1 LDRCNADM
9 RAFPKLMQIIKP
21 IRLIF
26 TFGKEIKLYD
36 MKIYLIG
43 YMGSGKSTLGK
54 GLASELGIAWM
65 DLDSEIESRYKISIP
80 NFFNKYGETAFR
92 DVEHKLLTEISTF
105 PDLVVSTGGG
115 VPCFHNNMELM
126 NQTGYTIYLHATP
139 ELILTRIGPYAWKR
153 PLFQK
158 MDGTDIIEKIT
169 QHLASRKMYYEQAKL
184 TIDATKPDIGE
195 LTKIILANF
204 EE

>member
-1 LDRCNADM
+1 
-9 RAFPKLMQIIKP
+9 MQIIKP

-26 TFGKEIKLYD
+26 TFDNEIKLYD

-54 GLASELGIAWM
+54 GLARELGIVWM

-92 DVEHKLLTEISTF
+92 DVEHKLLTEISEI
-105 PDLVVSTGGG
+105 PDMVVSTGGG

-126 NQTGYTIYLHATP
+126 NQTGFTIYLSATP
-139 ELILTRIGPYAWKR
+139 DLILTRIGPYAWKR

-169 QHLASRKMYYEQAKL
+169 QHLASRKIYYEQAKL
-184 TIDATKPDIGE
+184 TIDATNPDIKE
-195 LTKIILANF
+195 LKEIILANC